1 MKAALGSDAY
11 DTLPSSSSTYGKWFT
26 GKRNPESG
34 IWDAIASNTSQENLF
49 QEEVAKNLNTS
60 VLPLVASRFGI
71 SVPKDECIDKDAFSL
86 AVTKQFYALA
96 QGNGEAENIV
106 PKIYRPQL
114 MLFPVYA
121 QKASDKF
128 SKIETPFTDSEER
141 FLDEIYVCNKLINRQ
156 SSFVGRTRG
165 PLRVIENVT
174 LDSIRGYSSKVIL
187 VANCGMG
194 KSMMLQHLFMES
206 IARHNETGELPVFV
220 ELRQF
225 GFTKNPLNPLLQ
237 YIVDAVKRFDDSFTE
252 GKAVKLL
259 ENGQCKLLLD
269 GIDEIDPSDEN
280 DFEVALTKFVDRYPK
295 NQYVL
300 ASRECKM
307 LKVATGFA
315 KLYLQPF
322 DENQAKT
329 LINNLLNLPEE
340 ETIREEVNRY
350 LSEAFLKK
358 HTIFATNPML
368 LTFIVMKHPIIES
381 FSGKQSLFYKAIYTT
396 ILSGHDKSKIAYDR
410 FFHSVQNADEF
421 TNVFREFCMITYM
434 DKIHEFD
441 QFQFEEYFNK
451 LKAKETIENPHA
463 MTKDAFIHDTC
474 ATACMMFEQAA
485 KILYIDS
492 GFQEYLCANYL
503 FQDSEDKV
511 KKLGLTLWTQAEEL
525 FDGSAAFDMF
535 YEMSPSKAEKCF
547 FLPYLREIFHGRD
560 DDSAFLN
567 FLKLG
572 YQTLDYNVID
582 MSLVRGIMA
591 KLSLSW
597 VPLKSPILEPA
608 NIIQSMIFKVI
619 DINKSL
625 SFSGLFE
632 AKTNYAEFHIS
643 TYVGEK
649 YYNTNEQKDCF
660 TGRRVLGDLKSFE
673 EANDMERFITQ
684 NGKLLLLGYECKA
697 DFAVLAVFP
706 NKYQD
711 LINILKAELWPSF
724 ETVKDYYVLLS
735 QKYKVEQ

>member
-11 DTLPSSSSTYGKWFT
+11 DTLPSSPSTYGKWFT

-34 IWDAIASNTSQENLF
+34 IWDAIASNTSQEDLF

-60 VLPLVASRFGI
+60 GLPLVASRFGI
-71 SVPKDECIDKDAFSL
+71 SVSQDECVDKDAFSY
-86 AVTKQFYALA
+86 AITKQFYALA
-96 QGNGEAENIV
+96 QGSGEAENTV
-106 PKIYRPQL
+106 PKMYKPRL

-121 QKASDKF
+121 KKASDKF

-141 FLDEIYVCNKLINRQ
+141 LLDEIYVCNRLINRR

-165 PLRVIENVT
+165 AVKIIENAT
-174 LDSIRGYSSKVIL
+174 LDSIKGYSSKVIL

-194 KSMMLQHLFMES
+194 KSMMLQHLFMKS
-206 IARHNETGELPVFV
+206 IAHHNETGELPIFV

-225 GFTKNPLNPLLQ
+225 SFSKNSLLQ
-237 YIVDAVKRFDDSFTE
+237 YIVDAVTRFDDSFTE
-252 GKAVKLL
+252 EKAIKLL

-280 DFEVALTKFVDRYPK
+280 DFEMSLTKFVDRYPK

-300 ASRECKM
+300 ASRECEM
-307 LKVATGFA
+307 LEAATGFA

-322 DENQAKT
+322 DEAQAKT

-358 HTIFATNPML
+358 HTVFATNPML
-368 LTFIVMKHPIIES
+368 LTFIVMKYPIIES
-381 FSGKQSLFYKAIYTT
+381 FSGKQSLFYKSIYTT

-421 TNVFREFCMITYM
+421 TSVFREFCMITYM

-485 KILYIDS
+485 KILYIDR

-503 FQDSEDKV
+503 FQDREDEV
-511 KKLGLTLWTQAEEL
+511 KKLGLTLWTQSEEL

-547 FLPYLREIFHGRD
+547 FLPYLKEIFHGRD
-560 DDSAFLN
+560 DESAFLY

-582 MSLVRGIMA
+582 MSLVHGIMA

-632 AKTNYAEFHIS
+632 EKTNYAEFHSS

-649 YYNTNEQKDCF
+649 YYNANEGRDCF
-660 TGRRVLGDLKSFE
+660 TGRRVLSDLKSFE
-673 EANDMERFITQ
+673 NANDMERFITQ
-684 NGKLLLLGYECKA
+684 NGKLLPLGYECKA
-697 DFAVLAVFP
+697 DFAVLTAFP
-706 NKYQD
+706 NKYRD
-711 LINILKAELWPSF
+711 LINILKADLWASF
-724 ETVKDYYVLLS
+724 ETVREYYDLLS
-735 QKYKVEQ
+735 KKYKDEQ